1 KEKQCLTRTIT
12 VKIMIGSKMSS
23 WIFVAFLLS
32 PFILPEIQCDP
43 VAAMLVDNMYGIRGR
58 MNNLRNNVEPQ
69 IMGIPDDLLG
79 SMPGYVGTYH
89 SFLTSY

>member
-1 KEKQCLTRTIT
+1 
-12 VKIMIGSKMSS
+12 MIGSKMSS

-69 IMGIPDDLLG
+69 IMEFQMTFWVLCQVMLVRIIL
-79 SMPGYVGTYH
+79 S
-89 SFLTSY
+89 

>member
-1 KEKQCLTRTIT
+1 
-12 VKIMIGSKMSS
+12 MIGSKMSS

-69 IMGIPDDLLG
+69 IMEFQVLCQVMLVRIIL
-79 SMPGYVGTYH
+79 S
-89 SFLTSY
+89 